1 MRERIKAEMGRSPC
15 CHKEGLN
22 KGPWTADEDKLLTDY
37 IKGRGEGKW
46 GKVPKATGNSL
57 SKNVSGIASEIV
69 DKDYFKNLKKKKVFF
84 LFSFFNV

>member
-1 MRERIKAEMGRSPC
+1 MGRSPC

-46 GKVPKATGNSL
+46 GKVPKETGNSL
-57 SKNVSGIASEIV
+57 STNVSGIASEIV
-69 DKDYFKNLKKKKVFF
+69 EKGYFKKKKCSVSF
-84 LFSFFNV
+84 LFSMYSCSYLCICRN